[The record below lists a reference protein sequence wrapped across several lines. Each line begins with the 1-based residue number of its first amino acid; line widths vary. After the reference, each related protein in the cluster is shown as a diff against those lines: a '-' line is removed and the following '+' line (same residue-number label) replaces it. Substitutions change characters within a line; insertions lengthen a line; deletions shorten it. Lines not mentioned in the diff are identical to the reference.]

1 MAIQLYDALEE
12 MFADVGTNASIV
24 SKELYSSAVIQSS
37 KSRGSVMNAGAVA
50 KIAEHC
56 GYELCLVPEQSVP
69 RNAIPI
75 SPDQSKPK
83 KDDGVRLGE
92 GSEPSESNEEM
103 IG

>member
-1 MAIQLYDALEE
+1 
-12 MFADVGTNASIV
+12 MFKDVGTNTNRI
-24 SKELYSSAVIQSS
+24 SKELYNGGNAIQSYKTRDS
-37 KSRGSVMNAGAVA
+37 IMKVDNVA

-92 GSEPSESNEEM
+92 GSPPAVTDDM

>member
-12 MFADVGTNASIV
+12 MFDSVGTNASKV
-24 SKELYSSAVIQSS
+24 SKDIYNSAVIQSS

-92 GSEPSESNEEM
+92 GSTPATSDDM

>member
-1 MAIQLYDALEE
+1 MEIQLYDALKD
-12 MFADVGTNASIV
+12 MFVNAGTNANRV
-24 SKELYSSAVIQSS
+24 SKEVFGNNTIQVS
-37 KSRGSVMNAGAVA
+37 KSRGSVMNADTVA
-50 KIAEHC
+50 KIAQHC

-83 KDDGVRLGE
+83 VDDGVRLGE
-92 GSEPSESNEEM
+92 GSAPVVAEDM